1 MQPFLQL
8 SDRRMAYIGRLE
20 GVFVLTFNQVVPGS
34 SPGCLT
40 SVKRL
45 KALIYKALSHF
56 LCISR
61 YIKVSRVSE
70 NKCNFFATLG
80 V

>member
-8 SDRRMAYIGRLE
+8 SDRRMAYIGRLN

-40 SVKRL
+40 NL
-45 KALIYKALSHF
+45 KWRI
-56 LCISR
+56 
-61 YIKVSRVSE
+61 
-70 NKCNFFATLG
+70 
-80 V
+80 

>member
-8 SDRRMAYIGRLE
+8 SDRRMAYLGRLK

-34 SPGCLT
+34 SPGCLI

-70 NKCNFFATLG
+70 N
-80 V
+80 

>member
-8 SDRRMAYIGRLE
+8 SDRRMAYLGGLK

-40 SVKRL
+40 NL
-45 KALIYKALSHF
+45 KWRI
-56 LCISR
+56 
-61 YIKVSRVSE
+61 
-70 NKCNFFATLG
+70 
-80 V
+80 

>member
-8 SDRRMAYIGRLE
+8 SDRRMAYLGRLK

-34 SPGCLT
+34 SPGCLI

-56 LCISR
+56 FVHFKVYKSEQ
-61 YIKVSRVSE
+61 IKRKI
-70 NKCNFFATLG
+70 NATFLQL
-80 V
+80 

>member
-8 SDRRMAYIGRLE
+8 SDRRMAYLGGLR

-45 KALIYKALSHF
+45 KVLIYKALSLF
-56 LCISR
+56 
-61 YIKVSRVSE
+61 
-70 NKCNFFATLG
+70 
-80 V
+80 

>member
-1 MQPFLQL
+1 M
-8 SDRRMAYIGRLE
+8 
-20 GVFVLTFNQVVPGS
+20 TFNQVVPGS
-34 SPGCLT
+34 SPGCLI

-70 NKCNFFATLG
+70 K
-80 V
+80 